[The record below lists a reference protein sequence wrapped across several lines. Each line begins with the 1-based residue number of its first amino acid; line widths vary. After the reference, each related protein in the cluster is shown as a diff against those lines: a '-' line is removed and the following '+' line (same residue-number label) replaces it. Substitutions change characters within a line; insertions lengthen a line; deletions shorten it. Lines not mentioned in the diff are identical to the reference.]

1 MRFGRKKLLLSRT
14 LQNARSIFGKQPIS
28 RKTIFETAPWRRRR
42 ITKAP
47 SGKIYLIFRCYD
59 LVHAACGPYDI
70 HGDFPALEAV
80 LKKFVRNV
88 WNWWWW
94 EVT

>member
-1 MRFGRKKLLLSRT
+1 
-14 LQNARSIFGKQPIS
+14 
-28 RKTIFETAPWRRRR
+28 
-42 ITKAP
+42 
-47 SGKIYLIFRCYD
+47 LIFRCYD